1 MVWEILRPAVDL
13 LGDSAFG
20 QWIGQSTERIAWLF
34 VMHLTGLTLLMGGT
48 VVVSLR
54 LLGIGLRSHSLP
66 QLARD
71 VAPWRTAG
79 LVLSLI
85 SGALIFTGGAVS
97 YYEGAWFRRK
107 MTLLCVALIFDVTL
121 FRRVTQAAERWS
133 SPWLNRVTGG
143 LALLLWF
150 GVGVAGRAI
159 AFF

>member
-1 MVWEILRPAVDL
+1 VWETLQPVVDA
-13 LGDSAFG
+13 LGNSAFG

-34 VMHLTGLTLLMGGT
+34 VVHLAGLTLLLGGT

-54 LLGIGLRSHSLP
+54 LLGIGLRSQSLP

-71 VAPWRTAG
+71 VAPWRRAG
-79 LVLSLI
+79 LALSLI

-97 YYEGAWFRRK
+97 YFEGSWFRQK
-107 MTLLCVALIFDVTL
+107 MTLLVIALIFNLTL
-121 FRRVTQAAERWS
+121 FRSVTKSDEGRF
-133 SPWLNRVTGG
+133 SPWLYRVTGG

-150 GVGVAGRAI
+150 GVGIAGRAI

>member
-1 MVWEILRPAVDL
+1 MAWEIFRPVVDL

-20 QWIGQSTERIAWLF
+20 QWIGQSTGRIAWLF
-34 VMHLTGLTLLMGGT
+34 VIHLTGLTLLLGGT
-48 VVVSLR
+48 VVISLR
-54 LLGIGLRSHSLP
+54 LLGIGLRSQSLP

-79 LVLSLI
+79 LVLSI
-85 SGALIFTGGAVS
+85 VSGSLIFTGGAVS
-97 YYEGAWFRRK
+97 YYEGAWFRQK
-107 MTLLCVALIFDVTL
+107 MTLLCVALIFNFTL
-121 FRRVTQAAERWS
+121 FRRVTQAKQQL
-133 SPWLNRVTGG
+133 SPWLNRMTGA

>member
-1 MVWEILRPAVDL
+1 MVWETLRPVADL
-13 LGDSAFG
+13 LGGSAFG

-34 VMHLTGLTLLMGGT
+34 VMHLTGMTLLLGGT

-54 LLGIGLRSHSLP
+54 LLDIGLRSQPLQ

-79 LVLSLI
+79 LVLSLV
-85 SGALIFTGGAVS
+85 SGALIFTGGAAS
-97 YYEGAWFRRK
+97 YYEGAWFRLK
-107 MTLLCVALIFDVTL
+107 MTLLCAAIIFNFTL
-121 FRRVTQAAERWS
+121 FRRVTQAAEARF

-150 GVGVAGRAI
+150 GVGMAGRAI